1 MQVLERLK
9 RKQLDARCLPCFTL
23 ERSAAS
29 VPPHGDLTMAAAVTT
44 ATGVR
49 EEFTCNVCG
58 QRMARFLASQV
69 KPPPADVWRYEGA
82 ADKAAPETQT
92 PVVATAEQE
101 VWEAPQ
107 LDSEPDEDC
116 DTIETGLRSVD
127 SPKTNDY
134 LASL

>member
-1 MQVLERLK
+1 MQVLERPK
-9 RKQLDARCLPCFTL
+9 RKPPDTRCLPCFTL

-101 VWEAPQ
+101 VWEESQ
-107 LDSEPDEDC
+107 LDSEPEEDSE
-116 DTIETGLRSVD
+116 TIEPGLGRVD
-127 SPKTNDY
+127 SRETNGY
-134 LASL
+134 HASL

>member
-1 MQVLERLK
+1 MTMQVLERLK
-9 RKQLDARCLPCFTL
+9 RKPPDTRCLPCFTL

-29 VPPHGDLTMAAAVTT
+29 VPPHGDLTMAATVTT

-101 VWEAPQ
+101 VWEESQ
-107 LDSEPDEDC
+107 LDSEPEEDSE
-116 DTIETGLRSVD
+116 TIEPGLGRVD
-127 SPKTNDY
+127 SRET
-134 LASL
+134 

>member
-58 QRMARFLASQV
+58 QRMARFLATQTT
-69 KPPPADVWRYEGA
+69 PRPADVWRYEGA

-92 PVVATAEQE
+92 PLVTTAEQE
-101 VWEAPQ
+101 VWEEPP
-107 LDSEPDEDC
+107 LDCDPEEDS
-116 DTIETGLRSVD
+116 DTIEPGLGHVD
-127 SPKTNDY
+127 SSETNGY
-134 LASL
+134 HASL